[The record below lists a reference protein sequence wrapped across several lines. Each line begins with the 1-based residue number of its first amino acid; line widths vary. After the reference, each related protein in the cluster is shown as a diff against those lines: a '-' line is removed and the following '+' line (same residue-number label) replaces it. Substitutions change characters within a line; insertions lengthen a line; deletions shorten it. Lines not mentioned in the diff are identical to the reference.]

1 MQRQLT
7 ISVLA
12 TLLPAIPAAAGIVQ
26 IDDAGS
32 FLLSSSS
39 MPGLFDGDSMS
50 FPDSSLAAVHDELWD
65 WGIDTDGHITILP
78 VDTNTGLSI
87 LVLIDRE
94 LGGGDTGMSGAL
106 GAASTAPGGRSLF
119 INDSDQDSWTLIEPP
134 FGSQTLGATF
144 LWGSAGSGD
153 GFAWSGLIT
162 GDTFS
167 FTFNDLTG
175 DGDALDDV
183 AFQFVGW
190 DMDDGWGVMS
200 TAAFKSSGDYVFS
213 GQIIPAPPAAL
224 LLAGLALTRRRRSA

>member
-1 MQRQLT
+1 M
-7 ISVLA
+7 
-12 TLLPAIPAAAGIVQ
+12 Q

-39 MPGLFDGDSMS
+39 MPGLFDAGSMS

-65 WGIDTDGHITILP
+65 WGIDTDGRVTILP

-94 LGGGDTGMSGAL
+94 LGGGDTGTSGAL

-153 GFAWSGLIT
+153 GFAWSELNT
-162 GDTFS
+162 GDMFS
-167 FTFNDLTG
+167 FTFNDLAG
-175 DGDALDDV
+175 GSDPDALDDV

-190 DMDDGWGVMS
+190 DMDDGWGVIS

-224 LLAGLALTRRRRSA
+224 LLAGLALARRRRSP